1 MKQWRRVRGV
11 AGTMPRWRHCSLG
24 RVLLGVA
31 TLSLFLHFLWPFPK
45 DPLPSHAWH
54 LPGPVPTALYG
65 EMSPSAY
72 KYVINEPTKCQEV
85 PPFLVLMIPVAPQDR
100 AARDAIR
107 KTWGYERLL
116 PEVKIVRLF
125 YLGLPPAEQ
134 GMSLQHEVGRESAE
148 HGDIIQKD
156 FWDTYANLAIKTMM
170 IMDWL
175 ATYCPRAS
183 YAMKIDSDMFLN
195 VELLVKKYLNPQA
208 SSPKKNY
215 IAGVV
220 IGDGMANRNRDSKW
234 YMPPEAYP
242 ERAYPPYLSGSGY
255 VFSMD
260 LAPKISLASQS
271 IRPVPL
277 EDVYVGLC
285 LRKLGVKPTRHYVW
299 WSPFHNHGVRYERC
313 RFVTLL
319 TATGF
324 PPDKLVRVWHDFQLA
339 KFTC

>member
-11 AGTMPRWRHCSLG
+11 ARTLPRWRHCSLG

-31 TLSLFLHFLWPFPK
+31 ALSLFLHFLWPFPK
-45 DPLPSHAWH
+45 DPLPSGAWH
-54 LPGPVPTALYG
+54 LPGPVPTALYA
-65 EMSPSAY
+65 EVSPSAY
-72 KYVINEPTKCQEV
+72 KYVINEPTKCQEA

-116 PEVKIVRLF
+116 PGVKIVRLF

-220 IGDGMANRNRDSKW
+220 IGDGMANRNTDSKW

-255 VFSMD
+255 VFSVD
-260 LAPKISLASQS
+260 LARKISLASQS

-313 RFVTLL
+313 HFVTLL